1 MNRLREIT
9 HASVQW
15 LLAHPLRR
23 SHWIVLAVW
32 LLALSAGMLALG
44 EYVALKTNQD
54 VSLYDQ
60 AAYLAVAE
68 KNETAWWPAA
78 TDGIR
83 NPLFP
88 WLVAK
93 TTSGDRMAVFP
104 AALKLNVRCGVLLV
118 ILLGVWAGRR
128 LPWLAAVLL
137 VTVGGLGIVLPI
149 STYVGTEVLFY
160 GLFFAAWMLAFEL
173 LERLTLAR
181 CAIFGVALGMA
192 YLAKPGVTLL
202 CGAFVVVGLLR
213 WWRRE
218 ESSGWKG
225 MQPLLGAG
233 LALAIAAVIMLPR
246 ALDAAKQF
254 GDPLQN
260 TAATCFWE
268 ENWDACYAK
277 LGYLNPRLA
286 HRLPPGEWPSAGRY
300 FARNG
305 VAGAWARLTKGM
317 GEQLGNVLGA
327 DEKSLWFS
335 RSPSAKRPIRR
346 IFPYR
351 GIFLLPPL
359 LLVAAF
365 GIAGMKRPE
374 LAPIPSSVWFQ
385 VAFAVLLLGAS
396 FGAFSWYW
404 VIAPGA
410 RFILALYLP
419 ALASTLLASEA
430 LRRRLATGWVD
441 AASAGTW
448 LGMLGLF
455 LVHMCIIATHPIFDK
470 VRGVF

>member
-1 MNRLREIT
+1 MNRFREIV
-9 HASVQW
+9 HATVAW

-23 SHWIVLAVW
+23 SQWMALAAW

-44 EYVALKTNQD
+44 EYIALKTNQD

-68 KNETAWWPAA
+68 KNESAWWPAA

-93 TTSGDRMAVFP
+93 TTSGDRAAVFP
-104 AALKLNVRCGVLLV
+104 AALKLNVRCGAWLV

-128 LPWLAAVLL
+128 LPWLSAVLL
-137 VTVGGLGIVLPI
+137 VTVGGLGVVLPI

-160 GLFFAAWMLAFEL
+160 GLFFAAWMLALDLFA
-173 LERLTLAR
+173 RLTLAR
-181 CAIFGVALGMA
+181 CAIFGATLGLA

-202 CGAFVVVGLLR
+202 CGVFIAVGLFR
-213 WWRRE
+213 WWRGDE
-218 ESSGWKG
+218 ASGWNKVR
-225 MQPLLGAG
+225 PLVGAV

-246 ALDAAKQF
+246 AREAAREF

-268 ENWDACYAK
+268 ENWDACYPK

-286 HRLPPGEWPSAGRY
+286 HRVPPGEWPSPGRY

-305 VAGAWARLTKGM
+305 VSGAWARLTKGM

-327 DEKSLWFS
+327 DEKSVWFS

-346 IFPYR
+346 LFPYR
-351 GIFLLPPL
+351 GLYLLPPL
-359 LLVAAF
+359 CLLATF
-365 GIAGMKRPE
+365 GIAARKRPG
-374 LAPIPSSVWFQ
+374 LAPIPQSVWFQ
-385 VAFAVLLLGAS
+385 AAFAVLLVGVS

-419 ALASTLLASEA
+419 LLASTFLAAEA
-430 LRRRLATGWVD
+430 LRRRLATSWADVMT
-441 AASAGTW
+441 AGTG
-448 LGMLGLF
+448 LVLLGLF
-455 LVHMCIIATHPIFDK
+455 LVHIGIIATHPFFDK